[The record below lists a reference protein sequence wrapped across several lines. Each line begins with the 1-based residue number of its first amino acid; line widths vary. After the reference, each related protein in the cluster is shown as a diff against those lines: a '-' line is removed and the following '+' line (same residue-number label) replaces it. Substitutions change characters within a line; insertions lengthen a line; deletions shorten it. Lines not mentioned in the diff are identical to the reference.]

1 MPYVM
6 AGAISG
12 LSQGILA
19 AMERRLQRE
28 QMEQERLLRER
39 QLELLAQQNAPVDL
53 TNLFQLAGVQTDQ
66 PVLLPPQVAG
76 PVVSAAAGRLFAPP
90 GPDTP
95 TIPSQAA
102 EALGAPW
109 LAGQPADVW
118 MPVIREAASR
128 AFTPQPPQAQMVDL
142 GRFDPTLAGIQVP
155 AEQVLDNLHR
165 LRPDV
170 NWETQP
176 IPQEMA
182 QAMGMPWLAGQAMG
196 SLPALGGFMRDVA
209 SARRTQEETRWIGP
223 RTEAEIRQTL
233 AAAGL
238 DEARTNEILATLPH
252 TIENL
257 RANTELTQA
266 LRNLREEEGVT
277 EAQMRDASIR
287 RIEAEI
293 ARMDAETQRI
303 WELLPYQVKQM
314 VAETLRTEAQAY
326 QLQAETEHQQL
337 QTQLLRQFGA
347 AERQAALDAQLVATE
362 RARVE
367 LERERQLVEPIVRKA
382 LAEADVAERTAE
394 TMVQKVRQE
403 LENLYLQGQLTLEEL
418 ERARQLTPLI
428 VQEQQER
435 VAGMQVAR
443 EQAEHDLD
451 ISRRY
456 AAQER
461 EANIR
466 RILADA
472 ELTEAETARTRVD
485 TRIREAERQYVEAT
499 LGDRIG
505 QVMLQRQ
512 LLQTQL
518 QQAEVALQQAQV
530 QLAMSQ
536 RLGGYNEEQARLE
549 VQRLQEQIAHLRAQT
564 RLLEMEAQN
573 FGSINP
579 QDPDALLRLYE
590 ADTRQFRD
598 AGLWVPPYEDYVE
611 FVRSGGGDWAAE
623 VAAYNEAATALLGPA
638 RVDDRGMTAKDH
650 MQLARAMY
658 EARYWLGG
666 PGTPD
671 FEEFLWTEYWPA
683 YESMQYL
690 LDPDAFDTGDYVFDP
705 VLEATLFLEARG
717 GNVDE
722 AIRVME
728 ENMDQIVRSGSLTR
742 EQAEQILDVLRREK
756 QARAGKA
763 DEEAGFLQR
772 IWKWLFRRG
781 E

>member
-53 TNLFQLAGVQTDQ
+53 TNLFRLAGVQTDQ
-66 PVLLPPQVAG
+66 PVMLPPQVAG
-76 PVVSAAAGRLFAPP
+76 PVVSAAAGRLFSSPA
-90 GPDTP
+90 PDTP

-102 EALGAPW
+102 EALGTPW
-109 LAGQPADVW
+109 LAGQPVDVW

-128 AFTPQPPQAQMVDL
+128 TFTPQPPQAQMVDL
-142 GRFDPTLAGIQVP
+142 GRFDPTLEGIQVP

-182 QAMGMPWLAGQAMG
+182 QALGMPWLAGQPMG
-196 SLPALGGFMRDVA
+196 SLPAVGGFMRDVA
-209 SARRTQEETRWIGP
+209 SAERTQEETRWIGP
-223 RTEAEIRQTL
+223 RTEAEIRRTL

-257 RANTELTQA
+257 RANTELTRA
-266 LRNLREEEGVT
+266 LRNLREEEAVT

-287 RIEAEI
+287 RIDAEI

-303 WELLPYQVKQM
+303 WQLLPYQVKQM
-314 VAETLRTEAQAY
+314 VAETLLTEV
-326 QLQAETEHQQL
+326 E
-337 QTQLLRQFGA
+337 
-347 AERQAALDAQLVATE
+347 TE
-362 RARVE
+362 RARVD

-394 TMVQKVRQE
+394 TLVQKVRQE

-418 ERARQLTPLI
+418 NRARQLTPLI

-472 ELTEAETARTRVD
+472 ELTEAETKRTRVD

-512 LLQTQL
+512 LLQAQL
-518 QQAEVALQQAQV
+518 QQAEVALQQAQL

-536 RLGGYNEEQARLE
+536 RLGGYNEEKARLE
-549 VQRLQEQIAHLRAQT
+549 VQQLQEQIAHLRAQT
-564 RLLEMEAQN
+564 QLLEMEAQN
-573 FGSINP
+573 LGSINP
-579 QDPDALLRLYE
+579 QDPDALMRMYE
-590 ADTRQFRD
+590 LDTRQFRD

-623 VAAYNEAATALLGPA
+623 VAAYNEAASALLGPA

-650 MQLARAMY
+650 MQLARAMF

-666 PGTPD
+666 PGTPR
-671 FEEFLWTEYWPA
+671 FKEFLWTEYWPA
-683 YESMQYL
+683 YESMQRL

-705 VLEATLFLEARG
+705 VLEATLFLETVG
-717 GNVDE
+717 GDVDE
-722 AIRVME
+722 AIRLME
-728 ENMDQIVRSGSLTR
+728 QNMERLVRSGALTQ
-742 EQAEQILDVLRREK
+742 EQAEQVLDVLRREK

-763 DEEAGFLQR
+763 EEEAGFLRR
-772 IWKWLFRRG
+772 IAKWLFGRG